1 MWYNQ
6 NLCIMIVLS
15 IFLIAVAFITVAV
28 LLTSLKAKGLIEG
41 GNPSGED
48 FRTTK
53 REDSP
58 SKPCEFYDDSNEGPV
73 INPSWMKDLRRDMYG
88 VPLNRKRYER
98 AKRREAKYYGLW

>member
-1 MWYNQ
+1 
-6 NLCIMIVLS
+6 MIVLS
-15 IFLIAVAFITVAV
+15 ILVIALFILFAFLKVT
-28 LLTSLKAKGLIEG
+28 GLIEG
-41 GNPSGED
+41 GNPSRED

-98 AKRREAKYYGLW
+98 AKRREARYLGRRCL